1 SIVVRYHYNYP
12 MSKKI
17 RFLSIILFIA
27 LYLATRIPRLGT
39 TVVNT
44 DEVYWHDRSERF
56 LNALNTKDYARTF
69 QKYHPGVPLMWEMAL
84 TAQVLSVKDH
94 KSTAEIFGNFE
105 YFHTNTQ
112 LLLTVW
118 FLVLS
123 ILLIILLDK
132 AINNWWLSLFFIT
145 ILSLEPFY
153 IGNSRLIHHDAQIS
167 LCVIIATVLVYL
179 TSKKQ
184 NIFYI
189 FLASFFL
196 AVGAL
201 SKTLFIGA
209 FVFCLFAGAL
219 VTFLNQGVK
228 KTLVYVL
235 CISFGFVL
243 FYTVLF
249 PAMWVAP
256 KETLNKILLQS
267 YQVGE
272 EEGHTQIFFGKE
284 TRTPGFWFYPILL
297 VLKTSP
303 FMLLG
308 ILIYFI
314 SICISL
320 FKRVGNEKGYKIKDI
335 SYVLFAGIFY
345 LGYFSVITFFSKKV
359 DRYTVPLYPYLALIS
374 AYGWSRLISKKIIT
388 FIPSIL
394 FLTTVV
400 YQLFT
405 LFPHYLMYV
414 NPLIGDAK
422 KANEIIGQKLFG
434 IGVFDLRKRIIDKY
448 GDSISIGTSDFGPL
462 LSIYP
467 KGKVYN
473 VLVEHPNSFKIMVL
487 GPNKEFP
494 KAMVKDP
501 NIKFKQVDSV
511 YINGLEF
518 WRIYQKDY

>member
-1 SIVVRYHYNYP
+1 

-17 RFLSIILFIA
+17 KFLSIVVFVV
-27 LYLATRIPRLGT
+27 LYLLTRIPRLGT

-56 LNALNTKDYARTF
+56 LNALSTKNYANTF

-84 TAQVLSVKDH
+84 TAQVLSIKDH
-94 KSTAEIFGNFE
+94 NTPAEIFSNFE
-105 YFHTNTQ
+105 YLHTNTQ
-112 LLLTVW
+112 LILSVW

-123 ILLIILLDK
+123 ILLILLLNK
-132 AINNWWLSLFFIT
+132 AVNNWWLSLFIVT

-153 IGNSRLIHHDAQIS
+153 LGNSRLIHHDAQIS

-179 TSKKQ
+179 SLKKQ
-184 NIFYI
+184 NLFHI

-201 SKTLFIGA
+201 SKTLFIGT
-209 FVFCLFAGAL
+209 FLFCLFAGAL
-219 VTFLNQGVK
+219 VTFLNQGIK
-228 KTLVYVL
+228 KMFVYILAITL
-235 CISFGFVL
+235 GFVF
-243 FYTVLF
+243 FYAALF
-249 PAMWVAP
+249 PALWVAP
-256 KETLNKILLQS
+256 KETLNKIFIES

-272 EEGHTQIFFGKE
+272 EEGHTQIFFGRE

-308 ILIYFI
+308 ILIYVVSVF
-314 SICISL
+314 ISL
-320 FKRVGNEKGYKIKDI
+320 FKRVKNKSLYSVKGI
-335 SYVLFAGIFY
+335 SYIVFAGIFY
-345 LGYFSVITFFSKKV
+345 LGYFAVISYFSKKV

-374 AYGWSRLISKKIIT
+374 AYGWYRLLSKKIVAV
-388 FIPSIL
+388 IPIIL
-394 FLTTVV
+394 FGITVV
-400 YQLFT
+400 YPLVS

-422 KANEIIGQKLFG
+422 RANEIIGQKLFG
-434 IGVFDLRKRIIDKY
+434 IGVFDLRKKIIDKY
-448 GDSISIGTSDFGPL
+448 GDSISIGSSDFGPL

-473 VLVEHPNSFKIMVL
+473 VLVEHPNSFKVMVL

-494 KAMVKDP
+494 KAMEKDP
-501 NIKFKQVDSV
+501 IIKFRQVDSV

-518 WRIYQKDY
+518 WRIYQKAY